1 MVALLND
8 SDMPFYAAWLLLN
21 DKAFVRQNDK
31 VPAGVFPKG
40 SLRYLVGLALRHWEQ
55 HRAVLSDTIVSM
67 SKDTDQANLR
77 RNGIDAATALDIY
90 TLLGQAYHI
99 DDADL
104 PAARQLARQWL
115 ATRLLGLAV
124 NRAADALN
132 SGDTAMAVEA
142 LARSSLPDEE
152 ERDGVVLSATTPN
165 HMNNLKRIKKGAV
178 PTGFPELDAAW
189 DGGTRPGEVGMIV
202 APTGIGKSMCLCYL
216 AAQAYWANASV
227 LYYTFELTP
236 RQIRDRI
243 TLGILQKGAVDVT
256 RKWADELLDAAKY
269 RGYQTPPAS
278 DIDIRGGG
286 LTWPE
291 LDADLED
298 YKRQHGKYPDV
309 LILDSAD
316 DIQPEDAKRPI
327 HEQLKQAFTRLRR
340 MAQQKRIRVWT
351 SGQLNRESVERAK
364 VNLRQIGDAFAKA
377 QRSHYVLAFAQT
389 QQQRTHVD
397 GAKMEMFVLKDSLYG
412 TTGATLELA
421 PEFGPG
427 HPKETG
433 YPGFLVEK
441 AYGV

>member
-1 MVALLND
+1 
-8 SDMPFYAAWLLLN
+8 MPFYAAWLLLN
-21 DKAFVRQNDK
+21 DKTFMRSNAK
-31 VPAGVFPKG
+31 IPAGVFPKG
-40 SLRYLVGLALRHWEQ
+40 SLRYLIGLALGHWEQ
-55 HRAVLSDTIVSM
+55 HRELLSDTIITM
-67 SKDTDQANLR
+67 SNDPKSLR
-77 RNGIDAATALDIY
+77 RNGVDTATALDVASDLK
-90 TLLGQAYHI
+90 TAYHI
-99 DDADL
+99 DAADL
-104 PAARQLARQWL
+104 AAARVLARNWL
-115 ATRLLGLAV
+115 GNRLLGLSI

-132 SGDTAMAVEA
+132 SGDPALAAEA
-142 LARSSLPDEE
+142 LARATLPDEE
-152 ERDGVVLSATTPN
+152 TRDGVTLSAVTPN
-165 HMNNLKRIKKGAV
+165 HLNTLKRIKKGAI
-178 PTGFPELDAAW
+178 PTGFTELDKAW
-189 DGGTRPGEVGMIV
+189 DGGYRRGEVGMIV

-216 AAQAYWANASV
+216 AAQAYWADASV

-236 RQIRDRI
+236 HQIRDRI
-243 TLGILQKGAVDVT
+243 TLGILQKGAADVT
-256 RKWADELLDAAKY
+256 GKWGDELLAAAKLH
-269 RGYQTPPAS
+269 GYTTPPAK

-291 LDADLED
+291 LEADLED

-316 DIQPEDAKRPI
+316 DIQPDDAGRPI

-340 MAQQKRIRVWT
+340 IAQQKRIRVWT